1 MMFNILFANVFL
13 LNYLVAILSTVYE
26 DMMEMGDFAFKSNKY
41 KYIERY
47 NIAFKDQWGY
57 SELIIH
63 APPINLT
70 TLLLLPSV
78 FNQNLMQSSSAVF
91 SKANF
96 WFENIFYILFEFL
109 RELALVPFIFLRVLF
124 SIITLAE
131 LVDALYLVVIWVTV
145 GPFYLLWSVFEDIYY
160 FLKILCDYKTE
171 DDITVMKAAEDD
183 KQDRIVIYNEIIN
196 VLKSLLLIFQ
206 IKQNKKLKLKAK
218 LSTEKFKAEMK
229 LNEALLIFESLGD
242 KAEDEGYMLDK
253 QIIIEAWAR
262 YRPVQREGDENAK

>member
-1 MMFNILFANVFL
+1 M
-13 LNYLVAILSTVYE
+13 
-26 DMMEMGDFAFKSNKY
+26 
-41 KYIERY
+41 
-47 NIAFKDQWGY
+47 
-57 SELIIH
+57 
-63 APPINLT
+63 
-70 TLLLLPSV
+70 
-78 FNQNLMQSSSAVF
+78 
-91 SKANF
+91 
-96 WFENIFYILFEFL
+96 
-109 RELALVPFIFLRVLF
+109 PFIFLRVLF